1 MVPARYRILPVNLV
15 RFDTRPD
22 ASGWTIIDL
31 LEGGPVV
38 IGGVAPAGL
47 SREDA
52 DELADLLNTLQF
64 LRRARTLH

>member
-1 MVPARYRILPVNLV
+1 MNLV
-15 RFDTRPD
+15 RFDVRPD

-31 LEGGPVV
+31 LSGRPARVD
-38 IGGVAPAGL
+38 GVAPAGL